1 MVWGLL
7 VGLALIAQGPI
18 IIMGALKM
26 RHLESYGWALAGS
39 IAALVPATPL
49 AVFGLP
55 TGVWALAVLTAPEV
69 KAAFPASA
77 EHSSAV

>member
-1 MVWGLL
+1 LPARCPHD
-7 VGLALIAQGPI
+7 LALIAQGPI

-39 IAALVPATPL
+39 IVALVPVTPL

-69 KAAFPASA
+69 KAAFPPST
-77 EHSSAV
+77 EHPSAV